1 MATFK
6 YSAFN
11 NQEKKISGYIN
22 AADQVEAFSLLQNKG
37 LNPLSVTESQEK
49 KSNIKISAKNLS
61 IFTKQMSALLSA
73 GTPLEK
79 SLELLSNQIVDKKFS
94 HVLLNIIDD
103 ITEGNTLSS
112 SMKKYPK
119 IFDEVYISTIFA
131 GETSASLSE
140 VFSDLAI
147 HLDKEIKIKSEVTNA
162 LAYPIVLF
170 IVSIAVIY
178 ALLTYVL
185 PQVVEQFIS
194 SNVALPLLTTVL
206 LDFSNVFPYI
216 LLCIFVLITLGIFIQ
231 QTNILSRASK
241 LQISKF
247 FLKLPLFGPIMLFNQ
262 TARFCSAMRLMT
274 KAGLNTIDS
283 LRISKDTFKSQYLKY
298 EVSKVVNNVVG
309 GTSISQAFAN
319 SKIFP
324 VVFHQLLISGDMG
337 SQISD
342 TFEKIQNFLDQEV
355 ETRRNVLLT
364 LIQPVVILT
373 MGIFVMLIVLAIML
387 PLLQMNNLIFTI

>member
-37 LNPLSVTESQEK
+37 LNPLSVIESQQK
-49 KSNIKISAKNLS
+49 KSNIKISSKNLS

-73 GTPLEK
+73 GTSLEK

-94 HVLLNIIDD
+94 HVLLNLIDD

-119 IFDEVYISTIFA
+119 IFDEVYISTIYA

-162 LAYPIVLF
+162 LVYPTVLL
-170 IVSIAVIY
+170 IVSVAVIY

-194 SNVALPLLTTVL
+194 SNVTLPLLTTVL
-206 LDFSNVFPYI
+206 LNFSDVFPYI
-216 LLCIFVLITLGIFIQ
+216 LLIIFIVIALCIFTM
-231 QTNILSRASK
+231 QTNILSAGFK
-241 LQISKF
+241 LKLSRV
-247 FLKLPLFGPIMLFNQ
+247 FLKLPCPGILHMIIP
-262 TARFCSAMRLMT
+262 R
-274 KAGLNTIDS
+274 
-283 LRISKDTFKSQYLKY
+283 
-298 EVSKVVNNVVG
+298 
-309 GTSISQAFAN
+309 
-319 SKIFP
+319 
-324 VVFHQLLISGDMG
+324 
-337 SQISD
+337 
-342 TFEKIQNFLDQEV
+342 V
-355 ETRRNVLLT
+355 E
-364 LIQPVVILT
+364 
-373 MGIFVMLIVLAIML
+373 
-387 PLLQMNNLIFTI
+387 

>member
-1 MATFK
+1 M
-6 YSAFN
+6 
-11 NQEKKISGYIN
+11 
-22 AADQVEAFSLLQNKG
+22 LQSKG
-37 LNPLSVTESQEK
+37 LNPLSVIESQQK
-49 KSNIKISAKNLS
+49 KSNIKISPKNLS

-79 SLELLSNQIVDKKFS
+79 SLELLSNQIADKKFS
-94 HVLLNIIDD
+94 HVLLNLIDD

-119 IFDEVYISTIFA
+119 IFDEVYISTIYA

-162 LAYPIVLF
+162 LVYPTVLL
-170 IVSIAVIY
+170 IVSVAVIY
-178 ALLTYVL
+178 ALFCCFCTS
-185 PQVVEQFIS
+185 FIYLGMFLQSINWLSTLHTPSS
-194 SNVALPLLTTVL
+194 SNVTLPLLTTVL
-206 LDFSNVFPYI
+206 LNFSDVFPYI
-216 LLCIFVLITLGIFIQ
+216 LLIIFIVIALCIFTM
-231 QTNILSRASK
+231 QTNILSAGFK
-241 LQISKF
+241 LKLSRV

-283 LRISKDTFKSQYLKY
+283 LRISKDTFKSNYLKH
-298 EVSKVVNNVVG
+298 EVNKVVNKVVG
-309 GTSISQAFAN
+309 GASISQAFAN

-324 VVFHQLLISGDMG
+324 DVFHQLLISGDMG
-337 SQISD
+337 SQVSAM
-342 TFEKIQNFLDQEV
+342 FEKIKNFLDQEV

-364 LIQPVVILT
+364 LLQPVVILT

-387 PLLQMNNLIFTI
+387 PLLQMNNLIFTIWKNY